1 MTSFKKRLIFW
12 KYYYKL
18 ELIIELTRWRRSR
31 TEIVSSNT
39 LGLLTKKSDI
49 PSEKVRKS
57 SGDLDYIR
65 KSLVTT
71 IDTVVKEGTTDTFD
85 KKGGKPNMVI
95 NPVLLLLQKKTIDTV
110 NKTRK
115 SQASNEKVDTSK
127 INKTEI
133 VKNR

>member
-1 MTSFKKRLIFW
+1 MPSN
-12 KYYYKL
+12 
-18 ELIIELTRWRRSR
+18 IIGPLP
-31 TEIVSSNT
+31 
-39 LGLLTKKSDI
+39 KKSDTPI
-49 PSEKVRKS
+49 EKVRKS